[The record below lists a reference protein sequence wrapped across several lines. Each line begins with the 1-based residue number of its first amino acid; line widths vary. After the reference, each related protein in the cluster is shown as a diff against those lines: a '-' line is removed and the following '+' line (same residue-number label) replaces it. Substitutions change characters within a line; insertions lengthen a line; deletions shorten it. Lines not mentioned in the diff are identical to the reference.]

1 VTLRILLFLAVAA
14 CGQRGDGT
22 PAAAAPSPNYELDC
36 APANTATSAQLQCVR
51 TDTRTGDVLVVEYM
65 RLPTSSGPTASGSAP
80 AGRFTTVCDAAST
93 DTRADF
99 YCVRMNTETGEML
112 LVNLTKVGVL
122 PPRAQ

>member
-1 VTLRILLFLAVAA
+1 MRILLVLALAA
-14 CGQRGDGT
+14 CGQRGDGSPT
-22 PAAAAPSPNYELDC
+22 TVAPSPNYELDC
-36 APANTATSAQLQCVR
+36 AAANTATSAQLQCVR

-65 RLPTSSGPTASGSAP
+65 RLPASSGPTASGAAP